1 MSVLDR
7 LAHALGRR
15 DEKPNVALAEEL
27 VRRGDTAGV
36 AELAKAL
43 AGGNAAVAGDAIKA
57 LYEIGDRNPRLI
69 APHIEA
75 FFATL
80 SSKHNRLVWGALSAL
95 DTIAAIESKR
105 MAKRLPEILAI
116 WDKTSVIGKDKTVS
130 ILCKLVAAGYEEPA
144 MATLLGVLKASA
156 VNQTPM
162 YAEHVAAVIPPA
174 HEKALRAILQRR
186 LAQITQ
192 PSKRTR
198 IEKVLRKLGSDQAP
212 RGR

>member
-7 LAHALGRR
+7 LASALGRR

-36 AELAKAL
+36 AELAHAL
-43 AGGNAAVAGDAIKA
+43 VHGTPAIAGDAIKA
-57 LYEIGDRNPRLI
+57 LYEIGERNPRLI
-69 APHIEA
+69 APHIDA
-75 FFATL
+75 FFSTL

-95 DTIAAIESKR
+95 DTVAAIESKR
-105 MAKRLPEILAI
+105 MAKRLPEILEI

-144 MATLLGVLKASA
+144 IATLLGILKTSA

-162 YAEHVAAVIPPA
+162 YAEHVGAVIPPA
-174 HEKALRAILQRR
+174 HERALRAILQRR

-192 PSKRTR
+192 TSKRTR
-198 IEKVLRKLGSDQAP
+198 IEKVLRKLGSDRA
-212 RGR
+212 